1 MSPSHR
7 PCIRFA
13 VQHCLCVKK
22 RSGLSPIL
30 FGSLANKQ
38 PYTKRDAAS
47 FSPCAFFQLRDI
59 VFPFL
64 KNIFPRAGLIHVFL
78 MFACLAQWLRACRPA
93 SLFFFLSLHI
103 ENILLFKPNRLSPS
117 RCEALR
123 ANYYKNKCNE
133 RCALGLLLQ
142 VFSLLSPVVRA
153 SVSYDA

>member
-22 RSGLSPIL
+22 RSGLSPSL
-30 FGSLANKQ
+30 FGSLANNHTDKEMRRAFR
-38 PYTKRDAAS
+38 PAH
-47 FSPCAFFQLRDI
+47 FFQLRDM

-64 KNIFPRAGLIHVFL
+64 KNIFPRAGLFHVFL

-103 ENILLFKPNRLSPS
+103 EEILLLKPHRLLPS

-123 ANYYKNKCNE
+123 ANYYKKINATNDARLDFFFK
-133 RCALGLLLQ
+133 L
-142 VFSLLSPVVRA
+142 SLCCRRLFVEV
-153 SVSYDA
+153 